1 MGRNPTR
8 PGLYL
13 ALSQYNNKKTA
24 RVARFQVYLKKAAR
38 SQVAAPCAVLL
49 FFLKMEACPP
59 PLHHDDACSH
69 FIKNPR
75 SIVIIVLQLA
85 NEAEQSKKGKLHA
98 DKGNRYGNMKDKL
111 PRLLSCYVSAIR
123 TG

>member
-49 FFLKMEACPP
+49 FFLKWRYTPGRM
-59 PLHHDDACSH
+59 HHDDACG
-69 FIKNPR
+69 F
-75 SIVIIVLQLA
+75 
-85 NEAEQSKKGKLHA
+85 
-98 DKGNRYGNMKDKL
+98 
-111 PRLLSCYVSAIR
+111 LLKIQKVSS
-123 TG
+123 